1 MTDDFPFDKIDRTVH
16 IGRSVYVRKG
26 MSYTKSEET
35 RGRLMQA
42 MSHLLRTQGFHATGV
57 QQIIKESGI
66 PKGSLY
72 YHFPCGKEELAA
84 EAIEKTADLFTR
96 MLEEIA
102 AAETDPVEMV
112 RIFCDFYIEELRRE
126 SFTLGC
132 PIATITL
139 EAAATNDRIHRA
151 CKAAFAKLNTP
162 FVGQLINNGVL
173 PEQAADMATIALA
186 SIEGAMI
193 LCKAERSTAP
203 LALVRDNLL
212 RQVAL
217 LLADA

>member
-1 MTDDFPFDKIDRTVH
+1 
-16 IGRSVYVRKG
+16 

-57 QQIIKESGI
+57 QQIIRESGI

-102 AAETDPVEMV
+102 ANETDPVEMV
-112 RIFCDFYIEELRRE
+112 RVFCDFYIEELKRE
-126 SFTLGC
+126 NFTLGC

-139 EAAATNDRIHRA
+139 EAAATSDRIHKA
-151 CKAAFAKLNTP
+151 CQAAFAKLNTP
-162 FVGQLINNGVL
+162 FVNQLEKSGVS
-173 PEQAADMATIALA
+173 PRQAADMATIALA
-186 SIEGAMI
+186 SMEGAMM

-203 LALVRDNLL
+203 LALIRDNLM